1 MNNKKPFIEPRINR
15 VDLQDQE
22 VSSMAVAAKGPKPDT
37 GNPCAVGGIGEALG
51 GTPLPKG
58 FGS

>member
-15 VDLQDQE
+15 VNLQDQE
-22 VSSMAVAAKGPKPDT
+22 VASMATPPKGPKPDM

-51 GTPLPKG
+51 GMPLTGG